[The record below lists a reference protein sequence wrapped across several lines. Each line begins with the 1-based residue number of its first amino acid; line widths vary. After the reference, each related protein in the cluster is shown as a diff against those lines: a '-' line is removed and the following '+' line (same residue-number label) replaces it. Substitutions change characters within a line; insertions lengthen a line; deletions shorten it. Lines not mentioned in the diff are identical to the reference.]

1 LPVDNIRSWF
11 RLGTGAGGVAVTD
24 VGSELGRARERLVLS
39 ITELAYRTKISEA
52 TLLAIERNDLNALPG
67 GIYLRGF
74 LRAYAR
80 EVGCDPEE
88 IVARYRTQSN
98 EEAESNRLH
107 GQSTPNLTVRCDSG
121 QVHSATVDA
130 MDRRDARAKLIGT
143 LVVLL
148 VGGFLYFLLDRS
160 MHTTKPSP
168 DLLTVDAP
176 QLRPAVET
184 ATIVAVGTGGPSP
197 GTASIDEQLNALRL
211 DIQARALCWLSGTAD
226 GRRVIY
232 RLLNAGE
239 RIQIEATDLVLR
251 IGDAANLEFTIN
263 GVAGRPLGPAGQAV
277 TIHLTPQN
285 YQEFLSH

>member
-1 LPVDNIRSWF
+1 
-11 RLGTGAGGVAVTD
+11 
-24 VGSELGRARERLVLS
+24 
-39 ITELAYRTKISEA
+39 
-52 TLLAIERNDLNALPG
+52 
-67 GIYLRGF
+67 
-74 LRAYAR
+74 
-80 EVGCDPEE
+80 
-88 IVARYRTQSN
+88 
-98 EEAESNRLH
+98 
-107 GQSTPNLTVRCDSG
+107 
-121 QVHSATVDA
+121 
-130 MDRRDARAKLIGT
+130 
-143 LVVLL
+143 
-148 VGGFLYFLLDRS
+148 

-168 DLLTVDAP
+168 DLITVDAP

-239 RIQIEATDLVLR
+239 RVQIEAKDLVLR
-251 IGDAANLEFTIN
+251 MGDAANVEFTIN

>member
-1 LPVDNIRSWF
+1 
-11 RLGTGAGGVAVTD
+11 
-24 VGSELGRARERLVLS
+24 
-39 ITELAYRTKISEA
+39 
-52 TLLAIERNDLNALPG
+52 
-67 GIYLRGF
+67 
-74 LRAYAR
+74 
-80 EVGCDPEE
+80 
-88 IVARYRTQSN
+88 
-98 EEAESNRLH
+98 
-107 GQSTPNLTVRCDSG
+107 
-121 QVHSATVDA
+121 

-143 LVVLL
+143 LVVVL

-168 DLLTVDAP
+168 DLITVDAP

-211 DIQARALCWLSGTAD
+211 DIQARGLCWLSGTAD

-239 RIQIEATDLVLR
+239 RVQIEAKDLVLR
-251 IGDAANLEFTIN
+251 MGDAANVEFTIN